1 MIRDDISDKLIHLTR
16 GDTDQIAAD
25 TFRLILE
32 QRTLRGSSGCIKG
45 GYTCVCFSE
54 APISQL
60 SRILARP
67 SPHGMRYKPFGI
79 MVNKDWLFTR
89 GGRPVIYQLDS
100 EFALLTESQRYR
112 HVRYE
117 PGSVDFTWERE
128 WRIWTHGLP
137 LESDQTTVVVPTRKW
152 EEWFQGQH
160 TAMLSRRAMLT
171 GFIGPKSVSKQPWH
185 FVVLEDLGVPIDSVA
200 PPE

>member
-25 TFRLILE
+25 TFLLILE
-32 QRTLRGSSGCIKG
+32 KRNLRGGAGCIKD
-45 GYTCVCFSE
+45 GYECVCFSE

-60 SRILARP
+60 SRILAMP

-79 MVNKDWLFTR
+79 MVNKDWLFER
-89 GGRPVIYQLDS
+89 GGRPAIYQPDS
-100 EFALLTESQRYR
+100 EFELLTESQRYR
-112 HVRYE
+112 HVTYE
-117 PGSVDFTWERE
+117 PGSVHFTWERE
-128 WRIWTHGLP
+128 WRILTRELP
-137 LESDQTTVVVPTRKW
+137 LEPEQTTVVVPTREW
-152 EEWFQGQH
+152 EDWFQSKH
-160 TAMLSRRAMLT
+160 IAMLGRRAMVT

-185 FVVLEDLGVPIDSVA
+185 FIVLEDLGVPIESVV